1 MVRDWDAIRNILEKI
16 EDETLFDFLKEVETE
31 VRFKKTDTRFRYEL
45 IEHLRLL
52 TEAGYIR
59 GVKVHSATP
68 ERVDYSISTPSMTM
82 EGYDLLEVL
91 RSKTVWTS
99 VTDRIKPAGIGLTAA
114 GKNIAIKATLEKSIE
129 E

>member
-1 MVRDWDAIRNILEKI
+1 MVRDWDTIRNILEKI

-31 VRFKKTDTRFRYEL
+31 VRFKKTDNRFRYEL

-52 TEAGYIR
+52 TEAGYIQ

-68 ERVDYSISTPSMTM
+68 EKVEYSISTPSMTM

-91 RSKTVWTS
+91 RSKTVWAS
-99 VTDRIKPAGIGLTAA
+99 VKDRLKAAGIGITAE
-114 GKNIAIKATLEKSIE
+114 AIKIALQSALKQAL
-129 E
+129 

>member
-52 TEAGYIR
+52 TEAGYIQ
-59 GVKVHSATP
+59 GVKVHSATL
-68 ERVDYSISTPSMTM
+68 ERVDYSISSPSMTM

-91 RSKTVWTS
+91 RSKTVWAS
-99 VTDRIKPAGIGLTAA
+99 VKDRLKTAGIGITAE
-114 GKNIAIKATLEKSIE
+114 AIKIALQSALKQTL
-129 E
+129 

>member
-1 MVRDWDAIRNILEKI
+1 MVRDWDTIRNILEKI

-31 VRFKKTDTRFRYEL
+31 VRFKKTEKRFRYEL

-52 TEAGYIR
+52 TEAGYIQ

-99 VTDRIKPAGIGLTAA
+99 VKDRLKAAGIGLTAD
-114 GKNIAIKATLEKSIE
+114 GIKIAIKATLEKSIGE
-129 E
+129 